1 MVMDRV
7 DINASVD
14 VEGSK
19 LRGERLDFLRYT
31 AVETDS
37 HEHMLSIYA
46 EHMLECRVCGRR
58 FEKMPQLAGHYRM
71 HTQASLL
78 KALAEKLDRQNMLLE
93 KILVE
98 LESIRKLLEELNIVE
113 AKIEEKSVAS
123 RETVASSYQL
133 EAAGGQGE
141 SLPSFLKK
149 NPWVEILSKR
159 S

>member
-14 VEGSK
+14 VKGSK

-31 AVETDS
+31 AVKTNS
-37 HEHMLSIYA
+37 HEHMFSIYA

-58 FEKMPQLAGHYRM
+58 FEKMSQLAGHYRM
-71 HTQASLL
+71 HAQTSLL
-78 KALAEKLDRQNMLLE
+78 QALSEKLDRQNELLE

-98 LESIRKLLEELNIVE
+98 LESIHRLLEELNIVE
-113 AKIEEKSVAS
+113 AKIEEKSIVS
-123 RETVASSYQL
+123 RKIVTSSYQL
-133 EAAGGQGE
+133 KAVEERGE
-141 SLPSFLKK
+141 SLLSFLKE